1 MRQFES
7 KAECV
12 ADINRW
18 ADDMAEG
25 KARTYHPKPE
35 PMTYDAL
42 PNLPEDVERYVI
54 MEFSGHNHD
63 WRRKWEQW
71 FNEQLHYITQS
82 LSVIG
87 QMVNQTRDWNG
98 KTGVF
103 QFGRKE
109 LKAKLQA
116 DIDRL
121 QALVNEL

>member
-1 MRQFES
+1 MRKYAN

-12 ADINRW
+12 EDISRW
-18 ADDMAEG
+18 SEDFAEG
-25 KARTYHPKPE
+25 TARIYYPKPD

-54 MEFSGHNHD
+54 MEMSGHNHD
-63 WRRKWEQW
+63 WRRKWEGW
-71 FNEQLHYITQS
+71 FKEKLHYITQS

-87 QMVNQTRDWNG
+87 QLVGQTRDWDC
-98 KTGVF
+98 KAGVF

>member
-7 KAECV
+7 KEECV
-12 ADINRW
+12 AEIKRW

-25 KARTYHPKPE
+25 KARTYHPKPD

-54 MEFSGHNHD
+54 MEMSGHNHE
-63 WRRKWEQW
+63 WRYKWNAW
-71 FNEQLHYITQS
+71 WNERLHYITQS

-87 QMVNQTRDWNG
+87 QLVHQSIDFHA
-98 KTGVF
+98 KKGVMEY
-103 QFGRKE
+103 GRKE